1 MNIRQPNTRKGNRVK
16 RVKIDQDLL
25 DALDGDAKHKELTIN
40 RLLRR
45 QMLSSGNLK
54 PELIPQETIDSIGAF
69 FEKHGTLSDEF
80 GSL

>member
-1 MNIRQPNTRKGNRVK
+1 MNIQKSNPRKSMRAK

-25 DALDGDAKHKELTIN
+25 DALDGNSNDKELAVN

-45 QMLSSGNLK
+45 QMLASGSLK
-54 PELIPQETIDSIGAF
+54 LEPIPQDTIDSIAEF

-80 GSL
+80 SSL